1 MKKENHA
8 QESQTERIRGSQ
20 EDDNLRTDA
29 HSSPDAGRTSEGVWA
44 VGVELHRENCSEGD
58 YSNDPLGGILDQ
70 LIDDAQK
77 QLVKTQ
83 ECIVWYQSEAKEL
96 RDKLQNLKKLKEL
109 RQKQTQAE
117 AAPTTEESEA
127 RS

>member
-1 MKKENHA
+1 MKKEDHA

-29 HSSPDAGRTSEGVWA
+29 HSSPDARRTGEGVWS
-44 VGVELHRENCSEGD
+44 VGVELHREDCSERD
-58 YSNDPLGGILDQ
+58 CSDDPLGGILDQ

-77 QLVKTQ
+77 QLVKSQ

-96 RDKLQNLKKLKEL
+96 KVKLQNLKKLKDL
-109 RQKQTQAE
+109 REKQTQAE
-117 AAPTTEESEA
+117 ADPTTEESEA
-127 RS
+127 LS

>member
-1 MKKENHA
+1 MKKEDHA
-8 QESQTERIRGSQ
+8 QESQTERIRRGQ
-20 EDDNLRTDA
+20 KDNNLRTDA

-44 VGVELHRENCSEGD
+44 VSVELYRENCSEGD

-77 QLVKTQ
+77 QLVKSQ
-83 ECIVWYQSEAKEL
+83 ECIVWYQSEATEI
-96 RDKLQNLKKLKEL
+96 RAKLQNLKKLKEL
-109 RQKQTQAE
+109 RQSQAD